1 MFKSFLLAAVLALP
15 LPALAQDAAA
25 STTAPDPDKPRVVLK
40 TTMGNIVLEL
50 DKRSAPI
57 TVDNFLRYVRDGH
70 YNGTIFHRVIDGF
83 MIQGG
88 GYTPELIGKPTRP
101 AIMNEAPNGL
111 KNKRGTI
118 AMARTNDPHSA
129 TAQWFINVVDNPAL
143 DHVAPTDP
151 RSWGY
156 AVFGKVVEGMDVVDR
171 IKAVPTRKEGMMEN
185 LPVEPI
191 IIEKAE
197 LVTAAVEAKAED
209 GNG

>member
-1 MFKSFLLAAVLALP
+1 SFLLAAVLALP

-40 TTMGNIVLEL
+40 TTMRNIVLEL

-83 MIQGG
+83 MIQGA

-129 TAQWFINVVDNPAL
+129 TAQWFI
-143 DHVAPTDP
+143 
-151 RSWGY
+151 
-156 AVFGKVVEGMDVVDR
+156 
-171 IKAVPTRKEGMMEN
+171 
-185 LPVEPI
+185 
-191 IIEKAE
+191 
-197 LVTAAVEAKAED
+197 
-209 GNG
+209 